1 MIIENLR
8 IIECIESSILEYNNQ
23 FYKKDDE
30 DKKIDLNCIEYSED
44 GESANVPDEILKRL
58 ENLTIK
64 LLARSIREEELDT
77 IIKQVSDIL
86 DKTNLKAF
94 NFSMMNRGQQF
105 SNLNMSFLEHL
116 NEDLE
121 NLSISGIDLSQETSN
136 IFEKFKNLRYLNLRK
151 CNITNPQII
160 SKTNPETFVKL
171 EQNEIAP
178 EYYFDAISL
187 IKKSNGR
194 INFSDQNLE
203 KISKIYITKKVEL
216 NDYLHFRHDIDFES
230 ISGLTLNV
238 KVEDLPILKDVSDIR
253 LPVTLIIKNVNELN
267 LDKLQE
273 NKYISAIQISD
284 GMNTEEQQKYPYTRQ
299 EYTKVRK
306 EIDKIISQVK
316 LPEENDPDREKKIFS
331 QVYKILGK
339 KIEYDNYAISE
350 EGKKDERLQTTCRNL
365 LGGLLENKCVCAGYA
380 DILRNV
386 LSCVGIYSEYIASVP
401 DIENG
406 VPYNFKDPG
415 GHAWNLLRLD
425 GKKYWTDLTWD
436 ANNIKSDRYPLKYC
450 LKSTKDFDHNT
461 FKKRIEDQIQ
471 DPCPESVTDD
481 EQIMLFTG
489 RKLEDKDTIIQEQEN
504 KNIGYL
510 SSCIMS
516 IANEGLTSPIIRK
529 AANELNTCI
538 KLKTVKHN
546 EMEVTDGRY

>member
-1 MIIENLR
+1 MKIENSRL
-8 IIECIESSILEYNNQ
+8 IECIESSIQDYNNQ
-23 FYKKDDE
+23 FYKQEDE
-30 DKKIDLNCIEYSED
+30 NKQINFNSIKYSEYD
-44 GESANVPDEILKRL
+44 ESANIPEEILNKL
-58 ENLTIK
+58 ETLRIS
-64 LLARSIREEELDT
+64 LPARNISKEELDA
-77 IIKQVSDIL
+77 IIKQLSDIL
-86 DKTNLKAF
+86 DITKLKAF
-94 NFSMMNRGQQF
+94 SFSIMNKGQRF
-105 SNLNMSFLEHL
+105 ENLDMSFLEHL
-116 NEDLE
+116 NEDIE

-136 IFEKFKNLRYLNLRK
+136 IFEKFKNLKYLNLRK

-160 SKTNPETFVKL
+160 SKINPETFVKL
-171 EQNEIAP
+171 EQNKIAP

-194 INFSDQNLE
+194 VNFDDKNLE
-203 KISKIYITKKVEL
+203 KITEIYRLRQVEL
-216 NDYLHFRHDIDFES
+216 RDFLQFGSIIDFEN
-230 ISGLTLNV
+230 ISDLTITARP
-238 KVEDLPILKDVSDIR
+238 EDLPILKEDNNKELS
-253 LPVTLIIKNVNELN
+253 LTLIIKNVNELN
-267 LDKLQE
+267 LDELQK
-273 NKYISAIQISD
+273 NKCISTIQISD
-284 GMNTEEQQKYPYTRQ
+284 GSNTEKPQKSPYSRQ
-299 EYTKVRK
+299 EYTKVRE
-306 EIDKIISQVK
+306 EIDQIISQVK

-331 QVYKILGK
+331 QVYKILGQ

-350 EGKKDERLQTTCRNL
+350 EGEKDARLQTTCRNL

-386 LSCVGIYSEYIASVP
+386 LACTGIYSEFIGASP
-401 DIENG
+401 DFENG

-415 GHAWNLLRLD
+415 GHAWNLVKLD

-450 LKSTKDFDHNT
+450 LKSTKEFGHNT

-481 EQIMLFTG
+481 EQMMLFTG
-489 RKLEDKDTIIQEQEN
+489 KKLEDKDTIIQEQEN

-529 AANELNTCI
+529 TANELNTCI

>member
-8 IIECIESSILEYNNQ
+8 LIECIKSSILEYNNQ
-23 FYKKDDE
+23 FYKKEDE

-44 GESANVPDEILKRL
+44 EESANIPEEILNKL
-58 ENLTIK
+58 ETLRIALPTKNISK
-64 LLARSIREEELDT
+64 EELDA
-77 IIKQVSDIL
+77 IIKQLSDIL
-86 DKTNLKAF
+86 DITKLKAF
-94 NFSMMNRGQQF
+94 SFSVMNKGQRF
-105 SNLNMSFLEHL
+105 ENLDMSFLEHL
-116 NEDLE
+116 NEDIE

-136 IFEKFKNLRYLNLRK
+136 IFEKFKSLRYLNLRK

-171 EQNEIAP
+171 EQNKIAP

-194 INFSDQNLE
+194 INFDDKNLE
-203 KISKIYITKKVEL
+203 KITEIYRLRQVEL
-216 NDYLHFRHDIDFES
+216 RDFLQFGSIIDFEN
-230 ISGLTLNV
+230 ISDLTITARS
-238 KVEDLPILKDVSDIR
+238 EDLPILKEVSDIR
-253 LPVTLIIKNVNELN
+253 LPVTLVIKNVNELS

-273 NKYISAIQISD
+273 SKYISTIQISD
-284 GMNTEEQQKYPYTRQ
+284 GRNTEKPQSSPYSRQ
-299 EYTKVRK
+299 EYTKVRE

-339 KIEYDNYAISE
+339 KIEYDNYAISK
-350 EGKKDERLQTTCRNL
+350 EGKKDDRLQTTCRNL

-386 LSCVGIYSEYIASVP
+386 LACTGIYSEFIGASP
-401 DIENG
+401 DFENG
-406 VPYNFKDPG
+406 VPYNLKDPS
-415 GHAWNLLRLD
+415 GHAWNLVKLD

-436 ANNIKSDRYPLKYC
+436 ANNIKSDRYPLEYC
-450 LKSTKDFDHNT
+450 LKSTKEFGHNT

-471 DPCPESVTDD
+471 DPCLDSITDD
-481 EQIMLFTG
+481 EQVMLFTG
-489 RKLEDKDTIIQEQEN
+489 KKLEDKNTSIHKQEN

-546 EMEVTDGRY
+546 EMEVTDGR